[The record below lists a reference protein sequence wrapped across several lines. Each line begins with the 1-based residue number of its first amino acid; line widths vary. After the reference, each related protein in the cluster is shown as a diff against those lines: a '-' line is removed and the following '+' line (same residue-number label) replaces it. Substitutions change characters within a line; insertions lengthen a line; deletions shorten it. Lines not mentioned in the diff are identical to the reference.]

1 MGETCMYC
9 DGKMLETG
17 IYCWGYQFMSMSIC
31 VHYVPGSLEGN
42 RCPCIQAHTHKTK
55 VAVGKDV

>member
-1 MGETCMYC
+1 MYC

-42 RCPCIQAHTHKTK
+42 RCPCIQAHTHKRK